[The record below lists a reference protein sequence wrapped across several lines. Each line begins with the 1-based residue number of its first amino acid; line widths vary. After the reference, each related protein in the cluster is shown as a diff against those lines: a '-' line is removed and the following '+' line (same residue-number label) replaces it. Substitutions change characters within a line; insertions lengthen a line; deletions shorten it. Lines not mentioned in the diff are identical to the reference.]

1 MRVLHV
7 YKDYF
12 PVLGGIENHVRL
24 LAEAQAALG
33 HDVTVLVTDPGPRT
47 SHGEMNGVRVIRAAR
62 LATVAS
68 TPLSLALIRELA
80 RHDADITHLHYPYPV
95 GEVAHL
101 VAGRG
106 RRAVLS
112 YHSDVVRQKRIMR
125 LYAPLMGR
133 VMRSID
139 RIVVATPNYLE
150 SSRAL
155 CAFRDKCCIIPYGID
170 RRRFVEADEGGAR
183 ALRRRLGGGPLL
195 LFVGVLRYY
204 KGLRY
209 LLEAIPRLDAR
220 LNARLVIVGD
230 GPEGETLRRQAGA
243 LGVARRVHFAGRVS
257 DDELPLYYRAAD
269 LFVLPASERSEA
281 FGLVQLEAMSSG
293 LPVVCTELGT
303 GTSYVNLHG
312 ESGWVVPPRDAGALA
327 HAIAMLLSDDA
338 LRRRLAVGALARSEL
353 FSAEGMVR
361 EILGVYSELVPGAD
375 GCGGAALA

>member
-1 MRVLHV
+1 MRILHV

-33 HDVTVLVTDPGPRT
+33 HDVTVLVTNPGPHTWR
-47 SHGEMNGVRVIRAAR
+47 GEMNGVRVVKAAR

-68 TPLSLALIRELA
+68 TPLSLALPRALA
-80 RHDADITHLHYPYPV
+80 RQGADITHLHYPYPV

-101 VAGRG
+101 LAGGG

-112 YHSDVVRQKRIMR
+112 YHSDVVRQRRIMR
-125 LYAPLMGR
+125 LYAPLMER
-133 VMRSID
+133 VLRTID
-139 RIVVATPNYLE
+139 RILVATPNYLE
-150 SSRAL
+150 SSPVLRS
-155 CAFRDKCCIIPYGID
+155 FRDKCYIIPYGID
-170 RRRFVEADEGGAR
+170 RRRFVEADMGEAQ

-209 LLEAIPRLDAR
+209 LLEAMAR
-220 LNARLVIVGD
+220 LGARPDARLVIVGE
-230 GPEGETLRRQAGA
+230 GPEGEALRRQAAA
-243 LGVARRVHFAGRVS
+243 LGLADRVQFVGRVP
-257 DDELPLYYRAAD
+257 DDVLPLYYRAAD

-293 LPVVCTELGT
+293 LPVICTELGT
-303 GTSYVNLHG
+303 GTSYVNRHG
-312 ESGWVVPPRDAGALA
+312 ESGWVVPPRDAAALA
-327 HAIAMLLSDDA
+327 HAIDVLLADDV
-338 LRRRLAVGALARSEL
+338 LRQRLAAGALARSEQ

-361 EILGVYSELVPGAD
+361 EILGVYRELVPGVD
-375 GCGGAALA
+375 GRG

>member
-1 MRVLHV
+1 MRILHV

-33 HDVTVLVTDPGPRT
+33 HDVTVLVTNPGART
-47 SHGEMNGVRVIRAAR
+47 TRDELNGVRIVRAGR

-68 TPLSLALIRELA
+68 TPLSPALVRELA
-80 RHDADITHLHYPYPV
+80 RHDADVTHLHYPYPV

-101 VAGRG
+101 LVGRG
-106 RRAVLS
+106 RRAVLT
-112 YHSDVVRQKRIMR
+112 YHSDVVRQKRLMR
-125 LYAPLMGR
+125 LYNPLMGR
-133 VMRSID
+133 VLRSID
-139 RIVVATPNYLE
+139 RIVVSTPNYLE
-150 SSRAL
+150 SSRVL
-155 CAFRDKCCIIPYGID
+155 RAFRDKCCVIPYGID
-170 RRRFVEADEGGAR
+170 RRRFLEVDEGATL
-183 ALRRRLGGGPLL
+183 ALRERLGGGPLL

-204 KGLRY
+204 KGLSY
-209 LLEAIPRLDAR
+209 LLDAMPR

-230 GPEGETLRRQAGA
+230 GPEGEALRRQVDDLGIAG
-243 LGVARRVHFAGRVS
+243 RVVFAGRVP
-257 DDELPLYYRAAD
+257 DEELPLYYRAAD

-303 GTSYVNLHG
+303 GTSYVNQHG

-327 HAIAMLLSDDA
+327 ESITMLLGDDA
-338 LRRRLAVGALARSEL
+338 LRRRLAAGALARSKR

-361 EILGVYSELVPGAD
+361 EILGVYSELVSGVA
-375 GCGGAALA
+375 G